1 MVSQIVF
8 QRSSY
13 SGIPA
18 FPTAVAQQNSG
29 MLLEYRSFPLVTQW
43 LDSTSCLLNS
53 KMWLSFKM
61 QEGSNLDTVGNCT
74 FFFFPPVK
82 QQGQTVYTNIG
93 TLFPAVLHKMQL
105 ASWQFCTA
113 PRGTAG
119 HSVKKTCSYQ
129 AIQRKQAAVLAT
141 AATYHVFFKDNKNG
155 SILWEEFQP
164 RVPLK

>member
-1 MVSQIVF
+1 MVSRSFFVVNSCYHMVSQIVF

-29 MLLEYRSFPLVTQW
+29 VLLEYRSFPLVTQW

-74 FFFFPPVK
+74 IFFFPSKTTGTNCLYKYWHAVPGSAT
-82 QQGQTVYTNIG
+82 QNAAGQ
-93 TLFPAVLHKMQL
+93 LAVLYCSQRHSWTLSKENL
-105 ASWQFCTA
+105 FLPSNTEKASCCT
-113 PRGTAG
+113 G
-119 HSVKKTCSYQ
+119 HSSHLSCF
-129 AIQRKQAAVLAT
+129 L
-141 AATYHVFFKDNKNG
+141 
-155 SILWEEFQP
+155 
-164 RVPLK
+164 